1 MRKFSLPKTWFGFFI
16 IVLLVL
22 GVFFRFFNLEGKLYW
37 HDEVYTTMRAAGFT
51 RQEIDAELFQ
61 NRIFAAPELQKYQHL
76 KPGSTPAD
84 TIRSLALEDPQ
95 HPPLFFLMARFW
107 MQAFGSSL
115 TASRTLPAILSLLAL
130 PLMYGLAL
138 ELFASRM
145 VAVLATALLAL
156 SPFDILFAQTARQ
169 YGLLTVMVIGSS
181 FLLLRALRLKT
192 WQNWGLYALATLIGL
207 YTHPFFGLTLIAQG
221 VYVLL
226 LVVKLGKLNLHNF
239 EFSQL
244 QPHFSQNLKL
254 FFQYLLAVA
263 AALVLYSP
271 WLVVLKNNHQRMS
284 DTTDWARISV
294 EFLYLVKLWI
304 LSFTA
309 LFFDLDFGF
318 DNVWTY
324 LLRLPLVPLMAWGV
338 YSICRRT
345 SPATWLFILTSIFV
359 PFLMLALPDLVLGG
373 KRSAVSRYL
382 ISCFPG
388 VQLAVAYLL
397 ATKLPNG
404 QRLWRG
410 VLAMVLTGAIASCT
424 VSAFA
429 DTWWCKDLSY
439 SNAEVAR
446 RINATPSPLVLSD
459 MGDDFTNMGD
469 LISLSYLLN
478 KDVRLLLHSNP
489 PNLKVLPANKQPL
502 VFRPSKQLREALE
515 QQQGRLEL
523 VFPSGRLWRFVK
535 SNV

>member
-61 NRIFAAPELQKYQHL
+61 NRIFAAPELQKYQRL

-207 YTHPFFGLTLIAQG
+207 YTHPFFGLTLIAQA

-226 LVVKLGKLNLHNF
+226 
-239 EFSQL
+239 
-244 QPHFSQNLKL
+244 
-254 FFQYLLAVA
+254 
-263 AALVLYSP
+263 
-271 WLVVLKNNHQRMS
+271 WLS
-284 DTTDWARISV
+284 S
-294 EFLYLVKLWI
+294 
-304 LSFTA
+304 
-309 LFFDLDFGF
+309 
-318 DNVWTY
+318 
-324 LLRLPLVPLMAWGV
+324 
-338 YSICRRT
+338 
-345 SPATWLFILTSIFV
+345 
-359 PFLMLALPDLVLGG
+359 
-373 KRSAVSRYL
+373 
-382 ISCFPG
+382 
-388 VQLAVAYLL
+388 
-397 ATKLPNG
+397 
-404 QRLWRG
+404 
-410 VLAMVLTGAIASCT
+410 
-424 VSAFA
+424 
-429 DTWWCKDLSY
+429 
-439 SNAEVAR
+439 
-446 RINATPSPLVLSD
+446 
-459 MGDDFTNMGD
+459 
-469 LISLSYLLN
+469 
-478 KDVRLLLHSNP
+478 
-489 PNLKVLPANKQPL
+489 
-502 VFRPSKQLREALE
+502 
-515 QQQGRLEL
+515 
-523 VFPSGRLWRFVK
+523 
-535 SNV
+535 